1 MDKQKIKKNIHIAL
15 IIFLGLALAITYFFV
30 FFGWKDIVA
39 AVSAVL
45 EVLRPIIIGA
55 IIAYLLKS
63 TANGFEKLFSKNLL
77 KSQKRT
83 EYKSRKLANVFSVIA
98 TYLVWAIAA
107 SVILWIVLPQFIE
120 SISNFIKDVI
130 AYAPGYVDSLTD
142 WVENFK
148 SSHSMLAPVIDAA
161 WTAMVEW
168 IKNEVPSQLPEI
180 GGSLINGVIGLVT
193 FIKDFLVGLVLSVFF
208 LGGRKV
214 FAAKS
219 KLFIHALFK
228 NKQANAIIS
237 EVKFADRMFSGFL
250 EGKIID
256 STIIAVIYYIVL
268 EIMGI
273 QYAGLHA
280 VICLVT
286 NIIPFFGP
294 IIGAVPSAFI
304 ILMSHSDDPI
314 KLLYFIIFVAVIQ
327 FIDGNILDPHIV
339 GGNIKLSPF
348 CVIFAVTVF
357 GGLWGFAGMVIG
369 VPLFAVIY
377 DIVKRVMQYRLKK
390 MGKFEIIEQHL
401 GQFKNPKTPKK
412 AKTAANKTPPTE
424 PEIEVSDNV
433 EPAKAEVESDAAQGI
448 DGNAENDK

>member
-1 MDKQKIKKNIHIAL
+1 MDKQKIKKHIHIAL

-39 AVSAVL
+39 AVSVVL
-45 EVLRPIIIGA
+45 EVLRPVIIGA

-120 SISNFIKDVI
+120 SISNFIKDAV

-193 FIKDFLVGLVLSVFF
+193 FIKDFLVKFC
-208 LGGRKV
+208 
-214 FAAKS
+214 
-219 KLFIHALFK
+219 
-228 NKQANAIIS
+228 S
-237 EVKFADRMFSGFL
+237 ESNSR
-250 EGKIID
+250 
-256 STIIAVIYYIVL
+256 
-268 EIMGI
+268 
-273 QYAGLHA
+273 
-280 VICLVT
+280 
-286 NIIPFFGP
+286 
-294 IIGAVPSAFI
+294 
-304 ILMSHSDDPI
+304 
-314 KLLYFIIFVAVIQ
+314 
-327 FIDGNILDPHIV
+327 
-339 GGNIKLSPF
+339 
-348 CVIFAVTVF
+348 
-357 GGLWGFAGMVIG
+357 
-369 VPLFAVIY
+369 
-377 DIVKRVMQYRLKK
+377 
-390 MGKFEIIEQHL
+390 
-401 GQFKNPKTPKK
+401 
-412 AKTAANKTPPTE
+412 
-424 PEIEVSDNV
+424 
-433 EPAKAEVESDAAQGI
+433 
-448 DGNAENDK
+448 